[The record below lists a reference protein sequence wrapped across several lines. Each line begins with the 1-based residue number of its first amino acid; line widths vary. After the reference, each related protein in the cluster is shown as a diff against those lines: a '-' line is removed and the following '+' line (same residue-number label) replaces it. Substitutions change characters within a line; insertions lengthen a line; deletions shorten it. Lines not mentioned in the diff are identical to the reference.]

1 MNKTLRNVLAI
12 CCAVVFLA
20 AAIIVVVVVCG
31 RGEKTV
37 EPGPETGMYYY
48 DADDGDTYYITL
60 SDGDKVAMQVK
71 GARLSGRYALENG
84 SFTFTLGTGAAVS
97 ATYADNVVNLTYEN
111 SSMRFLRTE
120 SYTVTFDTNGGSA
133 VEPVKVMNGK
143 TVAKPADPTR
153 EGYAFLGW
161 YADSAYT
168 TAFSFGA
175 APVTANTT
183 VYARWSEKLT
193 GAAVY
198 TVDFDLNYAGA
209 EQLDSVQTIGGRIY
223 NVPTPT
229 REGYTFSGWW
239 ISDYED
245 ANKLSYCYDDTSFDA
260 NTTLFALWESASSS
274 KLATPTPRVEGDSVV
289 WDPVTGVSTYE
300 VEITGPNGNTLVSQ
314 RTGSTSVAARFSSAV
329 AGEYRIR
336 VRAVASNEA
345 NSSDTAVRYYN
356 NKALARVSLFSVI
369 EPSVLLFNAV
379 EGAENYKISVV
390 CGNSSHNHT
399 DFDNGTST
407 YFSFANC
414 EMAENGIAFT
424 VTASA
429 TGRASST
436 SKTFYYNRVLDKIE
450 AFYFEDE
457 TETVRWD
464 AVPNAA
470 DYAVKITAGSD
481 VYEYET
487 NGKTYV
493 SLKGYA
499 AANIQV
505 SVTPITAGYNSP
517 AAGEYAYARTR
528 LAAPT
533 GLKVVGNKLSWNA
546 AADAASYTVEIDG
559 REYTG
564 VTETEYDLS
573 ALALTN
579 GVDNAIS
586 VKAVGATSSVWSDA
600 ITVQYYSLSPE
611 IVYSSNTVY
620 WNHVI
625 GAVTYKLKVNDGE
638 PFSVDAGASS
648 APVKLTKKGVNTISV
663 QVVDDMG
670 TVSDWQSVT
679 VYAYEMAF
687 DAREGSA
694 VETAYLAMGDTVSL
708 PETVRDGFEL
718 NGWYNVPGAAQANGA
733 KFADG
738 SRFSAVGDV
747 VLYANWTPNTYT
759 VTYVTS
765 EDEELDRES
774 DTVVYTGDYQLAV
787 PTTSDTS
794 KTFVGWYSE
803 PDGQGTQFT
812 DSEGY
817 SVAPWTLME
826 DQNVYPYWIE
836 IFKFTLQ
843 TEGTYK
849 DTYSVVATNL
859 VSRVSKVI
867 VPATYR
873 DRPVTIIEGYAFNR
887 STTLRTIEIPNTIKI
902 VYTENAFEGCT
913 SLQAVNVYDAG
924 AAVPLYS
931 SANGVLYLTSEVA
944 EEGKTLVFAP
954 AALTGNYVVPGDVKA
969 IGRKAFAGSKLTSV
983 TIPSSVSSIGI
994 YAFQDCA
1001 NLSEVNFDLDFDAET
1016 DTELKI
1022 EESAF
1027 AGCKKLTSLTLPA
1040 RLKTFDPAIV
1050 GDSTMFEN
1058 LYVADDHEIYSS
1070 VNGLLCN
1077 KAGDTI
1083 IYCPTARRGALRIP
1097 TGIRAIGK
1105 EAFKNCTN
1113 IRTLVI
1119 PSFVKT
1125 IGESAFAGCTRLVT
1139 VTFAGGNSLGDELT
1153 IGTSAFEGCVN
1164 LSGLIFAENS
1174 NVVSFGDSSFSGC
1187 TKLTS
1192 LSIPATVKELTPG
1205 SFVGMQLANITVD
1218 AANPY
1223 YTAENSVLF
1232 NKDKTSL
1239 IYYSPYL
1246 SATEYILPNTVK
1258 SIEANSFA
1266 GNLILTKIV
1275 LGGQLEKI
1283 GTNAFYESTALRQ
1296 VVFVRPA
1303 AGSQTILTIETSAFE
1318 SCASLRYLYVT
1329 DSADADAD
1337 TYVLGTPSSLR
1348 TISNRAFYG
1357 SMITSLVLSEGVE
1370 TIGERAF
1377 SHASRGRIMS
1387 VELPA
1392 SLKSIGAYAFFTNRN
1407 LTTVTIAE
1415 NSQLETIGESSF
1427 GSTALVS
1434 FRVPK
1439 SVTMIGNR
1447 AFSAADLSEG
1457 FTFEEGRTETI
1468 TLGESLFSGTKLTS
1482 ITFPDLCEFYGED
1495 RGWMVTPIDGATNL
1509 REINNIPEHEK
1520 YAYQDGAFYVHE
1532 NGVLRTLDH
1541 AVLGNMKVPY
1551 DYVIPATVTRIESG
1565 AFNSSVY
1572 GTVTFAAGGDEDLVI
1587 AGGAFNNSS
1596 LSSIVLPAR
1605 LREFEGTTSVSAE
1618 YNESFDG
1625 AFAYSKLETVIF
1637 ENTDEEPSRLESI
1650 PNETFRF
1657 MANLTGIEIPRSV
1670 KTIGFRAFTP
1680 SWNGTELASITLH
1693 EGLEEIGGYAFSD
1706 DSGDAEPL
1714 YTSLHIPSTVRYI
1727 GDYAFAFAT
1736 SLTEIVFDKN
1746 EDGECALEI
1755 LGRSAFRFAAIT
1767 EITLPKSLAGSDYE
1781 NDKPN
1786 GKLAGILFYGCRS
1799 LKTVVFED
1807 GCPLITAYDGFVF
1820 ASCDSYTDVTFPD
1833 NVTSIGQWEYNS
1845 LGTIKTITIPAGFDE
1860 ESLTNI
1866 APSLIG
1872 LNVGGFKLAEGNVNL
1887 YQDGEEGA
1895 IYNLEKTRLIYY
1907 PNCYT
1912 AESYTVLPS
1921 TVEIAPQAFYE
1932 NKRLKTVILPE
1943 GLETIGE
1950 EAFSVS
1956 NEASSSALESIT
1968 IPSTVKRIG
1977 RAAFFSATKLTE
1989 LIFATDENGNSALTE
2004 ISNQAFR
2011 HCTSL
2016 TEVVLPDSLHTL
2028 GVATSSWHDRPDSAA
2043 SVFYECTSLETIVLS
2058 NSMSEIPSQT
2068 FGLCTSL
2075 KNVVIKQN
2083 SALNRIAQYAFN
2095 GSGLERIDLTNA
2107 DALTEISDYAFIN
2120 SNQLKEIIFSTDTTQ
2135 EISIGNYVFANT
2147 AFESFNLIANIISIG
2162 DYAFQGVSTL
2172 TDVTVAE
2179 GSKLEKIGNYA
2190 FSDAQLSG
2198 FAFERTT
2205 LLESIGNYAFYEQL
2219 GLTEVLL
2226 PDSVESV
2233 GDYAF
2238 YGCENVAEFK
2248 LSQSISSIGRYAFA
2262 KLRLIEAITI
2272 YGNNTVVG
2280 AGAFEDC
2287 SSLAEIT
2294 ILTGVDSLGNS
2305 AFGFTAIT
2313 TLTLP
2318 ETLSSLEGNPF
2329 AGCPLESLEILSPD
2343 ADFFF
2348 DDEHKTLFNADKTL
2362 LYYVSTTASGVYVLD
2377 ETVTSIMA
2385 GAFAGSQIT
2394 SITLPAQ
2401 FTAIADGTFRNCTK
2415 LESIT
2420 IGKNI
2425 TSIGAFAF
2433 EGCTSLAS
2441 VNFEQGGTRGLAIG
2455 EGAFKG
2461 CTALKTVELPHR
2473 LRNTSRIEVEIWDF
2487 GDGDIWEIKREVA
2500 TPGLG
2505 AYAFEN
2511 SGLVSVTYE
2520 KEPSQEISTDAYT
2533 SETLAMGTGV
2543 FRNCV
2548 DLETVEFDHQ
2558 LSDGQYDGWDE
2569 TGWCIGD
2576 YAFYG
2581 CTKLRSVTLQ
2591 EFSGTEQTYSD
2602 SGWSNYT
2609 STVGSYAFT
2618 GCVSLTSFEV
2628 PCYLLNFN
2636 AYCFSGS
2643 GLTSMTLPYY
2653 PDEDGWSETGA
2664 KQYYIQEGAFAYCTN
2679 LKTFEALGPVGSV
2692 TNDATPEIGRY
2703 VLKGCTSLEKAVF
2716 TDIYAIMES
2725 GFEDCVSLKEVS
2737 MHFVRRSYY
2746 CEATNSALWL
2756 DRNMFKN
2763 CQSLTTVTLTGD
2775 LEVIRDG
2782 AFADCSSIAEITIP
2796 DRVKQIS
2803 GTAFQGW
2810 TAAQKIKVYYDGPDW
2825 LPGAWAPGWSAD
2837 ATIVY
2842 LTASEA

>member
-97 ATYADNVVNLTYEN
+97 ATYADNVVNLTYEG

-209 EQLDSVQTIGGRIY
+209 EQLDSVQTVGGRIY

-245 ANKLSYCYDDTSFDA
+245 ANKLTYRYDDNSFDA

-579 GVDNAIS
+579 GVDYAIS

-625 GAVTYKLKVNDGE
+625 GAVTYKIKVNDGE

-913 SLQAVNVYDAG
+913 SLQAVNVYNAG

-1370 TIGERAF
+1370 TIGEYAF
-1377 SHASRGRIMS
+1377 SHSSTGRIMS
-1387 VELPA
+1387 LELPA
-1392 SLKSIGAYAFFTNRN
+1392 SLKTISANAFSGNRF
-1407 LTTVTIAE
+1407 LSDVTIAE
-1415 NSQLETIGESSF
+1415 NSQLETIGEYAFSRTSI
-1427 GSTALVS
+1427 VS
-1434 FRVPK
+1434 FCVPK
-1439 SVTMIGNR
+1439 TVTLIGR
-1447 AFSAADLSEG
+1447 SAFSAADLSEG

-1468 TLGESLFSGTKLTS
+1468 TLGESLFSSTELTS
-1482 ITFPDLCEFYGED
+1482 ITFPDLCEFYGES

-1509 REINNIPEHEK
+1509 QEINNIPAHEK
-1520 YAYQDGAFYVHE
+1520 YAYYDGAFYVHE
-1532 NGVLRTLDH
+1532 DGVLRTLDH
-1541 AVLGNMKVPY
+1541 AVLGNH
-1551 DYVIPATVTRIESG
+1551 DYVIPNTVTRIESG
-1565 AFNSSVY
+1565 AFNSSVT
-1572 GTVTFAAGGDEDLVI
+1572 GTVTFAADGDEDLVI
-1587 AGGAFNNSS
+1587 AEAAFNNSS

-1605 LREFEGTTSVSAE
+1605 LRAFEGTTSVSAE
-1618 YNESFDG
+1618 YNDNFDG

-1637 ENTDEEPSRLESI
+1637 EDTDEHPSRLESI

-1657 MANLTGIEIPRSV
+1657 MANLTGIEIPRNV

-1706 DSGDAEPL
+1706 DFGDAEPL

-1736 SLTEIVFDKN
+1736 SLTEIVFDKD
-1746 EDGECALEI
+1746 EKGECALEI

-1767 EITLPKSLAGSDYE
+1767 EITLPKSLAGSEYE

-2135 EISIGNYVFANT
+2135 EISIGNYSFAGT

-2473 LRNTSRIEVEIWDF
+2473 LRNTTRIEIEIWDF
-2487 GDGDIWEIKREVA
+2487 FDPPIEIEKTFA

-2520 KEPSQEISTDAYT
+2520 KEPSQEISTDAYNR
-2533 SETLAMGTGV
+2533 ETLAMGTGV

-2558 LSDGQYDGWDE
+2558 LSDGQYDEWDE

-2618 GCVSLTSFEV
+2618 GCTSLTSFEV
-2628 PCYLLNFN
+2628 PCYLRNFN
-2636 AYCFSGS
+2636 AYCFSNS
-2643 GLTSMTLPYY
+2643 GLTSMTLPYF
-2653 PDEDGWSETGA
+2653 EDTDDWSDTGA
-2664 KQYYIQEGAFAYCTN
+2664 LTYYIQEGAFAYCTN

-2746 CEATNSALWL
+2746 CEATGSALWL

-2810 TAAQKIKVYYDGPDW
+2810 TAAQKIKVYYAGPDW